1 MHRRAGL
8 LCLAAALG
16 LGALAGGS
24 PGAVRAADSCGPDSV
39 ALLDGGFEAP
49 VITPGGNASLDSS
62 LVPPWLTTDSA
73 NQIEIWGSGF
83 DGVPSAQ
90 GAQFVEIN
98 ANSAGTLYQDVVT
111 TSGEMMTWSLE
122 HRGRSGTDTMR
133 VLIGDATTADVHSDS
148 GWNFFSPDLSDP
160 NTAWGTHTG
169 SYVVP
174 SGQTCT
180 RFGFRAVSSAGG
192 DQSFGNFL
200 DAVSFSVT
208 IPATPTPRRTPRP
221 TPPGTST
228 SAVAPADDGPA
239 LVVLGVLFVLS
250 AIGLWLAI
258 ERRPARA
265 RRGRVRA

>member
-1 MHRRAGL
+1 MRRRTLPA
-8 LCLAAALG
+8 LAAVVLLTALS
-16 LGALAGGS
+16 ATAA
-24 PGAVRAADSCGPDSV
+24 PAAVAAASCGAGSST
-39 ALLDGGFEAP
+39 LLDGGFETP
-49 VITPGGNASLDSS
+49 VIAAGGNSSLDAS

-83 DGVPSAQ
+83 NGVPAAQ

-111 TSGEMMTWSLE
+111 MSGEKMTWSLE
-122 HRGRSGTDTMR
+122 HRGRSGTDTMK
-133 VLIGDATTADVHSDS
+133 VLIGDAATADVGSDT

-160 NTAWGTHTG
+160 NTAWGAHTG

-192 DQSFGNFL
+192 DNSFGNFL

-208 IPATPTPRRTPRP
+208 VPRTPSPRP
-221 TPPGTST
+221 SPPVTST
-228 SAVAPADDGPA
+228 IGPDRSADSGPGW
-239 LVVLGVLFVLS
+239 LML
-250 AIGLWLAI
+250 IGLAI
-258 ERRPARA
+258 AGIVTGAWSVRRQAAAGSPGRGA
-265 RRGRVRA
+265 RRH